1 MKRNPEDTKLIASL
15 RRGAA
20 SGPGDVTIRRSQL
33 ARLVELIG
41 QSDPV
46 TGEAEAKTLDAITG
60 LSESGG
66 YYVSIRRA
74 QLGRAIE
81 LLDSCN
87 NDQPD
92 NEPSHTDAETA

>member
-1 MKRNPEDTKLIASL
+1 MKRNPDDLKLIASL

-74 QLGRAIE
+74 QLGQAIE
-81 LLDSCN
+81 LFDSCN
-87 NDQPD
+87 N
-92 NEPSHTDAETA
+92 NEPSHTDVETA